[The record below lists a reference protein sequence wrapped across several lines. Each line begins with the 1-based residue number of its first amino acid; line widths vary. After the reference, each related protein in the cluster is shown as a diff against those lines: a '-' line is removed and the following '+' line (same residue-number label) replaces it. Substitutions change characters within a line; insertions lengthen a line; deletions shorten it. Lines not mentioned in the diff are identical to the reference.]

1 MNQDNNR
8 EPILPEGATQDQRAT
23 EDKRVAARRRFLR
36 VGAGGSAA
44 LVMTVT
50 HKRSFAGGV
59 KKGVVASHC
68 TSLRGVP
75 DLTGVKNK
83 KALEFS
89 AMGTPK
95 HLICR
100 RQGDGQPQGV
110 CTENLESRYVDANGN
125 WYLVADGDELN
136 KGCGTLAET
145 VQKSYNYRLYGVD
158 KSGKKPTGY
167 GEGTGGGFCP
177 IKIDPITGDL
187 NYVLKDYFKL
197 VKDKNTGVITTV
209 RVGTC
214 TPAPLP

>member
-1 MNQDNNR
+1 MTPDNQR
-8 EPILPEGATQDQRAT
+8 EPIAPEASLQDLRAT

-75 DLTGVKNK
+75 DLKGVKNK

-100 RQGDGQPQGV
+100 RPGDGQPQGN
-110 CTENLESRYVDANGN
+110 CAEIYPSRYANINGDT
-125 WYLVADGDELN
+125 YLVADGNELN
-136 KGCGTLAET
+136 KGCGNLNDT
-145 VQKSYNYRLYGVD
+145 VAKSQNYRLYGQDNVG
-158 KSGKKPTGY
+158 GKAPGY
-167 GEGTGGGFCP
+167 GEGSGGGFCP
-177 IKIDPITGDL
+177 IAFDNSGNL
-187 NYVLKDYFKL
+187 NYVQADYF
-197 VKDKNTGVITTV
+197 VKKVVNNVLTTV
-209 RVGTC
+209 KVGAC

>member
-1 MNQDNNR
+1 MTPDNQR
-8 EPILPEGATQDQRAT
+8 EPIAPEASPQDLRAT
-23 EDKRVAARRRFLR
+23 EEKRVAARRRFLR

-68 TSLRGVP
+68 TSLQGVP
-75 DLTGVKNK
+75 DLKGVKNK

-100 RQGDGQPQGV
+100 RPGDGQPQGN
-110 CTENLESRYVDANGN
+110 CAEIYPSRYANINGDT
-125 WYLVADGDELN
+125 YLVADGNELN
-136 KGCGTLAET
+136 KGCGNLNDT
-145 VQKSYNYRLYGVD
+145 VAKSQNYRLYGQDNVG
-158 KSGKKPTGY
+158 GKAPGY
-167 GEGTGGGFCP
+167 GEGSGGGFCP
-177 IKIDPITGDL
+177 IAFDNSGNL
-187 NYVLKDYFKL
+187 NYVQADYF
-197 VKDKNTGVITTV
+197 VKKVVNNVLTTV
-209 RVGTC
+209 KVGAC